1 MKRKRSYQNL
11 LCTLTLFVLFLS
23 CSHTTGPTAQSG
35 QRTYEES
42 VRQVVFP
49 ENTVT
54 VRFDNLYK
62 NDIYLVKVNQSG
74 SAVSAGST
82 GKVQN
87 VSPSL
92 QNDRGMSSDTY
103 DGNDVIP
110 HTRMPRMG
118 RPEGEQQKYLLPA
131 PPVGNVSATAVSA
144 FVPPALNS
152 TRSFWVETYHGSGKF
167 KQIQATLLAIGTH
180 SNIWVANT
188 TSISKIQAQNLA
200 AKFDVIYP
208 AETNILGYEYGGGPG
223 GNGGMDGDPRIQ
235 ILAHDILDASGNNP
249 ASGYFW
255 SKDFYTDAYAQSR
268 WGERSNEAEIFYV
281 DAGTLRFYPDFIYS
295 TLVHEFQHMINFN
308 VKYVEHGKISQT
320 WYDEMLAMM
329 AEDII
334 APLAGVGPTNSDHV
348 INDMIPYFISTYYK
362 AGVTEWLTGTQDETD
377 FSYES
382 QFAFGAY
389 LLRNYGGAELLQKI
403 LANDTTGTD
412 SITAALKE
420 NDPEMT
426 FQKAFLRY
434 GEAMIFSGNS
444 MPEGAMSFDK
454 TVTKTINGYTYT
466 ASRFDIWNMRRGYG
480 VYGPYVFDLNQAAM
494 KPYSVS
500 LHSAAGWKG
509 ISGSFSVTLEKPS
522 SSNVVFYLM
531 VR

>member
-1 MKRKRSYQNL
+1 MDRKKRCQNIVF
-11 LCTLTLFVLFLS
+11 TLTLFVLFLS
-23 CSHTTGPTAQSG
+23 CSHTTGPTAQPG

-42 VRQVVFP
+42 VRQVVFTG
-49 ENTVT
+49 NTAT

-87 VSPSL
+87 TSASL
-92 QNDRGMSSDTY
+92 QNDSGMSSDTY
-103 DGNDVIP
+103 DEDDVIP
-110 HTRMPRMG
+110 HTRMPRMD
-118 RPEGEQQKYLLPA
+118 RPEDEQQKYLLPA
-131 PPVGNVSATAVSA
+131 PPVGDMSAAEVSL

-152 TRSFWVETYHGSGKF
+152 TRSFWVETYHHSGKF
-167 KQIQATLLAIGTH
+167 TQIQATLLAIGTH

-188 TSISKIQAQNLA
+188 TSINKTQAQNLA

-223 GNGGMDGDPRIQ
+223 GNGGMDGDPKIQ
-235 ILAHDILDASGNNP
+235 ILVYDILDVSGKN
-249 ASGYFW
+249 AIAGSFWDKDYF
-255 SKDFYTDAYAQSR
+255 TDAQAQS
-268 WGERSNEAEIFYV
+268 WGERSNEAEIFYI
-281 DAGTLRFYPDFIYS
+281 DASELRSYPDYIYS

-308 VKYVEHGKISQT
+308 VKYVEHGTYSEG

-334 APLAGVGPTNSDHV
+334 APLAGVGPTTSDHI
-348 INDMIPYFISTYYK
+348 INDMIPDFISTYYK
-362 AGVTEWLTGTQDETD
+362 VGVTEWLTDTQNEINS
-377 FSYES
+377 SYAN

-403 LANDTTGTD
+403 LANDTTGID

-420 NDPEMT
+420 NDPGMT

-444 MPEGAMSFDK
+444 MPKGAMSFDK
-454 TVTKTINGYTYT
+454 TVTKKINGFTYT
-466 ASRFDIWNMRRGYG
+466 ASRFDIWNMRRTHSTL
-480 VYGPYVFDLNQAAM
+480 GPYIFDLNQAAM
-494 KPYSVS
+494 RPYSVS
-500 LHSAAGWKG
+500 IHSAAGWKG

-522 SSNVVFYLM
+522 EQNVVFYLM